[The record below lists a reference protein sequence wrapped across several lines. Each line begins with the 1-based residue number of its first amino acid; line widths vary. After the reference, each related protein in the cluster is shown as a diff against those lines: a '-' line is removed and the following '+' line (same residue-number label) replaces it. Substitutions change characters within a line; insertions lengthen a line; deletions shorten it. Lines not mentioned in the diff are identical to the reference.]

1 MKVISCGT
9 LKGGT
14 GKTMVTFNIAG
25 ILAEMGYKVLMI
37 DNDPQCN
44 LSDSAGIDTADQD
57 IRSVRDIYENPTK
70 VDPRDVIIEK
80 PVEQLPNLHIIPSH
94 LRLTGTEMQLVS
106 RAGREQI
113 LGHYIEDH
121 MDVFGEYDYIIN
133 DTNPSMGIINQNAF
147 LAAESIILV
156 SDVSRKA
163 VQGAQLFTYLWE
175 ESRANLRKADN
186 VKALI
191 INNYDKRYRL
201 SGQLREFY
209 REDEEFA
216 DLLVDIPVPNRVKL
230 KDTELQYAPINVL
243 YPASEE
249 CKVFKDIVDELF
261 KKGVL

>member
-1 MKVISCGT
+1 MKIISCGT

-25 ILAEMGYKVLMI
+25 VLAENYKVLMI

-57 IRSVRDIYENPTK
+57 IKSVRDIYENPAQ
-70 VDPRDVIIEK
+70 VAPQDVIVK
-80 PVEQLPNLHIIPSH
+80 APVEQLPNLDIIPSH

-121 MDVFGEYDYIIN
+121 MDVFGQYDYIIN

-175 ESRANLRKADN
+175 ESRANLRKPNN

-191 INNYDKRYRL
+191 INNFDKRISL
-201 SGQLREFY
+201 SAQLKEYY

-216 DLLVDIPVPNRVKL
+216 GLLVEQPVPNRVKL
-230 KDTELQYAPINVL
+230 KDTELKYAPINVL
-243 YPASEE
+243 YPGSEE
-249 CKVFKDIVDELF
+249 CEAFRNIVKELF
-261 KKGVL
+261 EKGVL

>member
-25 ILAEMGYKVLMI
+25 VLAEEHRVLMI

-57 IRSVRDIYENPTK
+57 MKSVRDIYENPSK
-70 VDPRDVIIEK
+70 VDPRDVIVKK
-80 PVEQLPNLHIIPSH
+80 PVEQLPNLDIIPSH

-121 MDVFGEYDYIIN
+121 MDVFGQYDYIIN

-147 LAAESIILV
+147 LAADSIILV

-175 ESRANLRKADN
+175 ESRANLRKANN

-191 INNYDKRYRL
+191 INNFDKRISL
-201 SGQLREFY
+201 SGKLKEYY

-216 DLLVDIPVPNRVKL
+216 DLLVEQAVPNRVKL
-230 KDTELQYAPINVL
+230 KDTELHYAPINVL
-243 YPASEE
+243 YPDSDE
-249 CKVFKDIVDELF
+249 CQAFRNIVKELF
-261 KKGVL
+261 EKGVL

>member
-14 GKTMVTFNIAG
+14 GKTMVAFNIAG
-25 ILAEMGYKVLMI
+25 LLAENHKVLLI

-44 LSDSAGIDTADQD
+44 LSDSAGIDTANQD
-57 IRSVRDIYENPTK
+57 IKSVRDIYEDPK
-70 VDPRDVIIEK
+70 VDPASVIVK
-80 PVEQLPNLHIIPSH
+80 APVKELPNLDIIPSH

-121 MDVFGEYDYIIN
+121 RDVFEEYDYIIN

-147 LAAESIILV
+147 LAADAIILV

-163 VQGAQLFTYLWE
+163 VQGAQLFMYLWE
-175 ESRANLRKADN
+175 ESRSNLRKADN

-191 INNYDKRYRL
+191 INNFDQRISL
-201 SGQLREFY
+201 SGQLKEY
-209 REDEEFA
+209 YKDDEDFA
-216 DLLVDIPVPNRVKL
+216 NLLVDQPVPNRVKL
-230 KDTELQYAPINVL
+230 KDTELKYKPINIL
-243 YPASEE
+243 YPKSEE
-249 CKVFKDIVDELF
+249 CDVFREIVKELYE
-261 KKGVL
+261 KGVL

>member
-25 ILAEMGYKVLMI
+25 ILAENHKVLMI

-57 IRSVRDIYENPTK
+57 IKSVRDIYENPAK
-70 VDPRDVIIEK
+70 VDPRDIIIK
-80 PVEQLPNLHIIPSH
+80 APVEQLPNLDIIPSH

-113 LGHYIEDH
+113 LGHFIEDH

-175 ESRANLRKADN
+175 ESRSMLRKENN

-191 INNYDKRYRL
+191 INNYDKRIGL
-201 SGQLREFY
+201 SSQLKEYY

-216 DLLVDIPVPNRVKL
+216 ELLVEQPVPNRVKL
-230 KDTELQYAPINVL
+230 KDTELNYAPINVL

-249 CKVFKDIVDELF
+249 CEVFRNIVKELF
-261 KKGVL
+261 EKGVL

>member
-25 ILAEMGYKVLMI
+25 VLAENHRVLMI

-44 LSDSAGIDTADQD
+44 LSDTAGIDTADQE
-57 IRSVRDIYENPTK
+57 IKSVRDIYEHPAE
-70 VDPRDVIIEK
+70 VDPRDVIVK
-80 PVEQLPNLHIIPSH
+80 APVDELPNLDIIPSH

-121 MDVFGEYDYIIN
+121 MDVFGQYDYIIN

-147 LAAESIILV
+147 LAADSIILV

-175 ESRANLRKADN
+175 ESRSMLRKQDN

-191 INNYDKRYRL
+191 INNYDKRTSL
-201 SGQLREFY
+201 SGQLRELY
-209 REDEEFA
+209 RDDDEFA
-216 DLLVDIPVPNRVKL
+216 DLLIDQPVPYRVKL
-230 KDTELQYAPINVL
+230 KDTELKYTPINVL
-243 YPASEE
+243 YPNSEE
-249 CKVFKDIVDELF
+249 CAVFRDIVNKLIE
-261 KKGVL
+261 KGVL